1 MRRTSFSYRICYK
14 CTYFR
19 MMNSKIHFFFE
30 YLCHLKLLKRRNTPK
45 LIINVAVLDFF
56 LGMLYVVFIF
66 GFCFLNN
73 ILHQEY
79 NTDLLRMLTF
89 KNIINVMFVIK
100 YSMLVLKRS
109 VFVRDSI
116 FCDVNGEISVRVFDP
131 VQHSA
136 DPDRGHL

>member
-1 MRRTSFSYRICYK
+1 
-14 CTYFR
+14 
-19 MMNSKIHFFFE
+19 
-30 YLCHLKLLKRRNTPK
+30 
-45 LIINVAVLDFF
+45 
-56 LGMLYVVFIF
+56 MLYVVFIF

-100 YSMLVLKRS
+100 YSMFVLKRS

>member
-1 MRRTSFSYRICYK
+1 
-14 CTYFR
+14 
-19 MMNSKIHFFFE
+19 
-30 YLCHLKLLKRRNTPK
+30 
-45 LIINVAVLDFF
+45 
-56 LGMLYVVFIF
+56 MLYVVFIF

-100 YSMLVLKRS
+100 YSMFVLKRS

-131 VQHSA
+131 FQHSA